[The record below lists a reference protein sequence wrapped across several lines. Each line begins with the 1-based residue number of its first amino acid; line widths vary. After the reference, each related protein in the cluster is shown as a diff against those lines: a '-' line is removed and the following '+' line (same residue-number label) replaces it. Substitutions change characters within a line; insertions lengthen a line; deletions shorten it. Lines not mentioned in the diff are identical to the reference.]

1 MEAKAFPPLTALA
14 NEGLRKEI
22 NEEFT
27 KWNTRDNI
35 ERFPLSPSQIGKCGL
50 KLARDLAHYLS
61 VRDYPRQLDSRDPR
75 TQRIFKRGDLLE
87 DALIVDLE
95 RGGVEVIDKQRV
107 VTLFPLSKEH
117 AVKGSIDGIGLIK
130 GSGARFIVDFKSKG
144 AFYSAGFK
152 DSISE
157 FFGEMVQTGVV
168 EMLGEKGDECYFIK
182 DVKKLFDL
190 ISMDDFFVDY
200 ILQLNSYAFAEGME
214 PVDFVSLYYENKNSC
229 HNYEV
234 RWVPHP
240 YLFEWAKN
248 KLQHIY
254 DTVRSKGPEAVDK
267 EFSLGSAKCR
277 LCDYNAMCWGTFVPK
292 PATEIVKGSLTGD
305 LADKWRKANEWNTFK
320 ERMESAILTEMENRG
335 LTHFT
340 TNDGLTYT
348 RKFLKSP
355 KPHYELRL
363 TSG

>member
-22 NEEFT
+22 HEEFT
-27 KWNTRDNI
+27 KWNTRDGI

-50 KLARDLAHYLS
+50 KLARDLAHYLGL
-61 VRDYPRQLDSRDPR
+61 RDYPRGLDSRDPR
-75 TQRIFKRGDLLE
+75 TMRIFKRGDLLE
-87 DALIVDLE
+87 TALVADLE
-95 RGGVEVIDKQRV
+95 KGGVEVIDRQRRV
-107 VTLFPLSKEH
+107 RLFQLSDKH
-117 AVKGSIDGIGLIK
+117 DVSGSIDGIGIIR
-130 GSGARFIVDFKSKG
+130 GSGARFLVDFKSKG

-168 EMLGEKGDECYFIK
+168 EMLGEKGDECYFIT

-240 YLFEWAKN
+240 ALFEYARN
-248 KLQHIY
+248 KLQFIY
-254 DTVRSKGPEAVDK
+254 DTVLTKGPEAVEK
-267 EFSLGSAKCR
+267 EFALGSAKCR
-277 LCDYNAMCWGTFVPK
+277 LCEYNTLCYGTFEPK
-292 PATEIVKGSLTGD
+292 PKGEVIKGGLSNELDGKWVKGIQ
-305 LADKWRKANEWNTFK
+305 WKAFLEK
-320 ERMESAILTEMENRG
+320 MEAQILVEMENRG
-335 LTHFT
+335 LTHIT
-340 TNDGLTYT
+340 TSDGMTYT
-348 RKFLKSP
+348 RKFLKTP

-363 TSG
+363 TNG